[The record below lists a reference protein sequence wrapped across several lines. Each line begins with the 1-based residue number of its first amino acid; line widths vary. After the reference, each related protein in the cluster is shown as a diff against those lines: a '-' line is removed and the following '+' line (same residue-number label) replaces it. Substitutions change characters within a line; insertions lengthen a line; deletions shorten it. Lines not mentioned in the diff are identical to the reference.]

1 MVYFIGAGPGD
12 PELLT
17 LKGYK
22 ILKSCQVVI
31 YAGSLVN
38 PEILNFA
45 DKNAKVYD
53 SSKMTLEEILEV
65 IRRYKDKDIARLHTG
80 DPSLFGAI
88 NEQIELLEKEGIP
101 YKIIPGV
108 SSIFA
113 GAASLKR
120 ELTVPSIT
128 QTVIITRYGKRTY
141 VPEDLEKLSKHNAT
155 LVLFLSVKYLKEI
168 VDILKRN
175 YPSNTPI
182 SIVYKASWKDE
193 NVVSG
198 TLEDIVEKADGIE
211 STALIYVG
219 RFLEDIKTRS
229 KLYDKTFSHMYR
241 RSEYEDSNSFDN

>member
-141 VPEDLEKLSKHNAT
+141 VPEELEKLSKHNAT

-175 YPSNTPI
+175 YPNDTPI

-193 NVVSG
+193 KIVSG
-198 TLEDIVEKADGIE
+198 TLEDIVEKANGIE

-219 RFLEDIKTRS
+219 RFLEVIKTRS
-229 KLYDKTFSHMYR
+229 KLYDKTFS
-241 RSEYEDSNSFDN
+241 

>member
-17 LKGYK
+17 LKGYNA
-22 ILKSCQVVI
+22 LKSCQVVI

-45 DKNAKVYD
+45 DKSAKVFD
-53 SSKMTLEEILEV
+53 SSKMTLEEILSIIKQYRDEN
-65 IRRYKDKDIARLHTG
+65 IARLHTG

-88 NEQIELLEKEGIP
+88 NEQIEFLEKEGIP

-108 SSIFA
+108 SSMFA

-120 ELTVPSIT
+120 ELTIPDIT
-128 QTVIITRYGKRTY
+128 QTVIITRYGKRTF
-141 VPEDLEKLSKHNAT
+141 VPEDLEELSKHNAT
-155 LVLFLSVKYLKEI
+155 MVLFLSIKYLKKI

-175 YPSNTPI
+175 YPNNTPI

-193 NVVSG
+193 KIVSG
-198 TLEDIVEKADGIE
+198 TLEDIVEKAGDIE

-219 RFLEDIKTRS
+219 HFLEDIKTRS
-229 KLYDKTFSHMYR
+229 KLYDKTFSHMFR
-241 RSEYEDSNSFDN
+241 KAEYEDSSSFDD